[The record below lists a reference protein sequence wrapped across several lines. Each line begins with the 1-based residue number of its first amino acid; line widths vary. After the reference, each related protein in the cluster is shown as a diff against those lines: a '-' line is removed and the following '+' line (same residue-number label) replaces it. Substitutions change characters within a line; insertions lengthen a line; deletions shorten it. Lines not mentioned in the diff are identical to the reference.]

1 MNSFAVKSVS
11 LTRSTDVFALL
22 KVLLWA
28 RPMCETLTIV
38 LLASNSKALMIAFR
52 HFSSNQSKSKI
63 HLDFVK
69 LTQASSQ
76 PPMDSQGLSRILTD
90 SNYHDY

>member
-1 MNSFAVKSVS
+1 MFV
-11 LTRSTDVFALL
+11 LL

-38 LLASNSKALMIAFR
+38 LLALNSKALMIAFR

-63 HLDFVK
+63 HFDSLK

-76 PPMDSQGLSRILTD
+76 PLMDSQGLSRIVTD
-90 SNYHDY
+90 PNYHGYQ